1 MRVHAAT
8 LEHMLLLRSLPAFS
22 RLDEE
27 ALAAVARRTE
37 ERVVPAGTVLLRE
50 GQPFH
55 RTHLVVDG
63 GVRVE
68 AGGAVVKR
76 SEKRMS
82 VGILGM
88 LAGLRSQRT
97 VVTDR
102 RSRLLTLDRDP
113 LLDVMEE
120 DFAVLDHVLR
130 VISSRIIET
139 WSRLG
144 RDFQAPERLR
154 PVPAHLQV
162 DRPLDLVERVLAV
175 RQVPAFGRSSLD
187 SVARYARMLEQAR
200 LPAGATLWTEGEP
213 CQTYVHLVRGS
224 VSGSRTGA
232 AGGLRYGP
240 PAMPGLFGVLS
251 GGESCWYT
259 ARATSDVLVLRADR
273 EVLLDLLE
281 DDFEMAAFCLKLSA
295 RRLVRFLAL
304 GDEPVRTGA
313 GGPVPPGAVG

>member
-1 MRVHAAT
+1 MKSHAAA

-22 RLDEE
+22 GLDEE
-27 ALAAVARRTE
+27 ALAAVARRTQ

-68 AGGAVVKR
+68 ADGAVVKR
-76 SEKRMS
+76 SDKRMS

-88 LAGLRSQRT
+88 LAELRSHRT
-97 VVTDR
+97 VITDR

-130 VISSRIIET
+130 IISTRIIET

-144 RDFQAPERLR
+144 RDYHAPERPR
-154 PVPAHLQV
+154 PVPPHLQV
-162 DRPLDLVERVLAV
+162 NRPLDLVERVLAV

-187 SVARYARMLEQAR
+187 SVARYARLLEQER
-200 LPAGATLWTEGEP
+200 LPAGATLWSEGDP
-213 CQTYVHLVRGS
+213 CRTYIHLVQGEVAGARVGS
-224 VSGSRTGA
+224 

-240 PAMPGLFGVLS
+240 PTMPGLFGVLS
-251 GGESCWYT
+251 GRESRWYS
-259 ARATSDVLVLRADR
+259 ARATTDVLVLRADR

-295 RRLVRFLAL
+295 RRLVRILAL

-313 GGPVPPGAVG
+313 RGPVPPGVVG